1 MSSPASITQS
11 MKTLRGYEDFV
22 TSLIVFPSYI
32 LIKDNDSS
40 NTSGLAHLASSSI
53 DKTIRLWDVNTGQ
66 CLLTL
71 HGHQSGVSCMV
82 LTSCGN
88 ANNTNTNNSNMLV
101 TGSRDRTLKV
111 IRFLT
116 LFV

>member
-1 MSSPASITQS
+1 
-11 MKTLRGYEDFV
+11 MKTLRGHEDFV

-32 LIKDNDSS
+32 LIKDNN
-40 NTSGLAHLASSSI
+40 NTSRLAHLASSSI

-82 LTSCGN
+82 LTSCS
-88 ANNTNTNNSNMLV
+88 NTNTTNNNNTNMLV
-101 TGSRDRTLKV
+101 TGSWDRTLKV
-111 IRFLT
+111 NIVFKHVIRLSD
-116 LFV
+116 

>member
-1 MSSPASITQS
+1 MRKS
-11 MKTLRGYEDFV
+11 MKTLRGHEDFV
-22 TSLIVFPSYI
+22 TSLIVFPSYF
-32 LIKDNDSS
+32 LIKDDNGSS
-40 NTSGLAHLASSSI
+40 NTSRLAHLVSSSE

-88 ANNTNTNNSNMLV
+88 TNTNTNNSNMLV